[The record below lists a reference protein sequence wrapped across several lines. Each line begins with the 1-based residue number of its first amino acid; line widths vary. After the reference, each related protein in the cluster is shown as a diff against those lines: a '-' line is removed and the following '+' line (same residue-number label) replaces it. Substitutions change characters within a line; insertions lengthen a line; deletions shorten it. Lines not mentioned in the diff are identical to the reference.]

1 MDLAKYPR
9 RRYIQGYTPIEK
21 LSKLTEILGGATIYI
36 KRDDLLGLTGGGNKT
51 RKLEFV
57 IADALQKGCDT
68 IITCG
73 APQSNHCRLTLS
85 AAIKE
90 GLKCRMVIEE
100 RVPGSFDE
108 NASGNY
114 FLFRLMGVDKIK
126 VVQKGSDEVAEM
138 QKMADEAA
146 AEGLNPY
153 IIDGSNASALS
164 ALGYVACAQEIT
176 AQTFDMGVHI
186 DYIISASG
194 SGGTHGG
201 LVTGLC
207 ALNSTIETI
216 GINVRREKDAQEKKV
231 NKVVTDTISFL
242 GLSMDPPENLVV
254 CNDDYFPPG
263 YSRPNP
269 EMVEAVKLL
278 ASLEGILLDPV
289 YTGKSMAGLIGLVRK
304 GNIKKDKN
312 VLFIHTGGSPAL
324 YAYQDYFFDNQE
336 NPIKKL

>member
-1 MDLAKYPR
+1 V
-9 RRYIQGYTPIEK
+9 E
-21 LSKLTEILGGATIYI
+21 E
-36 KRDDLLGLTGGGNKT
+36 T
-51 RKLEFV
+51 RKGM
-57 IADALQKGCDT
+57 D
-68 IITCG
+68 
-73 APQSNHCRLTLS
+73 QSPS
-85 AAIKE
+85 
-90 GLKCRMVIEE
+90 
-100 RVPGSFDE
+100 PD
-108 NASGNY
+108 
-114 FLFRLMGVDKIK
+114 IK

-138 QKMADEAA
+138 QKMSDEAA

-176 AQTFDMGVHI
+176 AQTFDMGIHI

-216 GINVRREKDAQEKKV
+216 GINVRREKEAQEKKV

-242 GLSMDPPENLVV
+242 GLSMDLPENLVV
-254 CNDDYFPPG
+254 CNDNYFPPG

-304 GNIKKDKN
+304 GNIKKDQN

-324 YAYQDYFFDNQE
+324 YAYRDYFFENQE
-336 NPIKKL
+336 NSIKKL

>member
-1 MDLAKYPR
+1 MDLVKYPR

>member
-9 RRYIQGYTPIEK
+9 RRYINGYTPIEK

-176 AQTFDMGVHI
+176 AQTFDMGIHV

-231 NKVVTDTISFL
+231 SKVVTDTISFL
-242 GLSMDPPENLVV
+242 GLSIDLPENVVV

-263 YSRPNP
+263 YSLPNP

-324 YAYQDYFFDNQE
+324 YAYRDYFFDNQK
-336 NPIKKL
+336 NLT